1 MSFDDLFS
9 REEVLGGLPA
19 KRAATL
25 LFLIESRTAHLVDQ
39 SRRAMEF
46 FLTEESAKDRDLAF
60 FEAFSLGRDPPL
72 RPTIQDLERYAPQ
85 WAPLVPDNPS
95 IQAAV
100 AHLFGQTYEFT
111 YPAVP
116 RLRAAL
122 GLDEEAVQREYRL
135 LYREPLE
142 TIYAP
147 RPTLGERLRWVWA
160 AVTGWPD
167 YLPPFWTTFGL
178 TVSLGLPPAILA
190 LPIAVASIGPV
201 SGVLL
206 LLAIGLMNVLTM
218 ACMAEACARSG
229 PIRYGKAFVGRLA
242 TNFLGDGGSFL
253 LSVTL
258 AIRNFLALLAACVGL
273 AITML
278 TFTGVP
284 AAVWIGLLLLIELY
298 LLSRKTLKFTMT
310 ALLLL
315 AAINAALLLSIG
327 LVAFTHARPEILLSG
342 DALFL
347 GGETFDPQV
356 LQLVFGVILLLYF
369 GHVYVVH
376 CAKVVLPRD
385 PSGRSLIR
393 GSVAGTACLTAL
405 LAFWVVAFGGAIAPQ
420 VLARQADTALTPL
433 AEQAGTTVEVLGSA
447 LIILFLGM
455 SVIRSCDALFHL
467 VQERLPTRL
476 RSIVMLPR
484 RRGTLLL
491 QQRGSPSGS
500 PHLGLT
506 YLGLAEGQPHFRL
519 DVQWDGNT
527 HRVEITVPE
536 LWDAAELLGRLPE
549 LRLRGVGLAL
559 EILEASPENARLRVS
574 TPMSLTYEGDWDTG
588 GLGMADVLTL
598 PDPLQE
604 LVSWMMRRDQVTLA
618 DVTAYTGK
626 DENMA
631 RTMLD
636 ALVEQ
641 DFVKVMKGEGEL
653 RYEVRLA
660 AKRGRQMSDEIW
672 QALDAK
678 EEAPATPPHVPRQA
692 GVPIIAQRVREV
704 MLGETGRFFLSVSPV
719 MITLLLAQWIVVT
732 GGASFTWLMSFSG
745 VVTNSLAAGIFPV
758 LLLIASRRKGDRVP
772 GVVYR
777 FLGHPLVVG
786 TIYVLFLGILFIHGL
801 VIWQSPLA
809 RISAVCV
816 GVLIIGLTI
825 AMVRRGVFAPR
836 IVVELREDQGEEA
849 KATFTITAAGQPAP
863 AEVRLEYPEGEQ
875 RLQTASDTVP
885 MLSALRHAT
894 FHLPATSARELKVW
908 AHRVTPDGG
917 SEGLPVLLEVHCGNE
932 RSRFDL
938 KLSGGEVVL
947 PLSSDACWLRITLPE
962 PAPV

>member
-1 MSFDDLFS
+1 VSFDDLFS
-9 REEVLGGLPA
+9 RDEVLGGLPA

-46 FLTEESAKDRDLAF
+46 FLTEEAVKERDLAF
-60 FEAFSLGRDPPL
+60 LEAFSLGREPPL

-85 WAPLVPDNPS
+85 WAPLVPDNPR
-95 IQAAV
+95 IQAAI

-116 RLRAAL
+116 RLRVAL

-178 TVSLGLPPAILA
+178 TVSLGLPPAVLA

-201 SGVLL
+201 SGVLF

-242 TNFLGDGGSFL
+242 TNFLGDAGSFL

-273 AITML
+273 AITMV

-342 DALFL
+342 DAFFL

-369 GHVYVVH
+369 GHVYVIH

-405 LAFWVVAFGGAIAPQ
+405 LAIWVVAIGGAISPQ
-420 VLARQADTALTPL
+420 ALARQAGTALTPL
-433 AEQAGTTVEVLGSA
+433 AEQAGTTIEVLGST
-447 LIILFLGM
+447 LIIFFLGM
-455 SVIRSCDALFHL
+455 SVIRSCDVLFHL

-484 RRGTLLL
+484 RRGILLL

-500 PHLGLT
+500 PRLGLT
-506 YLGLAEGQPHFRL
+506 YLGLAGGQPHFRL

-549 LRLRGVGLAL
+549 LRLRGVGLTL
-559 EILEASPENARLRVS
+559 QILEASPDSARLRVITS
-574 TPMSLTYEGDWDTG
+574 MSLTYEGDWDTI
-588 GLGMADVLTL
+588 GLGMADALTL
-598 PDPLQE
+598 PDPLQD

-626 DENMA
+626 DVDVA
-631 RTMLD
+631 RTMLE

-641 DFVKVMKGEGEL
+641 NFVKIMKGKDEL

-660 AKRGRQMSDEIW
+660 AKRRRQISEEIW
-672 QALDAK
+672 QALDLK
-678 EEAPATPPHVPRQA
+678 EEAPATASHLPHQA
-692 GVPIIAQRVREV
+692 GPPVIVQRAREL

-745 VVTNSLAAGIFPV
+745 VVTNSLAAGIFPA
-758 LLLIASRRKGDRVP
+758 LLLISSRRKGDLVP

-786 TIYVLFLGILFIHGL
+786 TICVLFLGNLFIHGL

-809 RISAVCV
+809 RISAVSV
-816 GVLIIGLTI
+816 GVLTIGLTI
-825 AMVRRGVFAPR
+825 SMMRHGVFASR
-836 IVVELREDQGEEA
+836 VVVEVREDQGEEG
-849 KATFTITAAGQPAP
+849 KAAFTITAGGQPAP
-863 AEVRLEYPEGEQ
+863 VDVRLEYPEGEQ
-875 RLQTASDTVP
+875 RVQTASGTMP
-885 MLSALRHAT
+885 MLSALRYAT
-894 FHLPATSARELKVW
+894 FHLPATAARELKVW
-908 AHRVTPDGG
+908 AHKITPDGG
-917 SEGLPVLLEVHCGNE
+917 SEGLPALLEVHCGNE
-932 RSRFDL
+932 TRRFDL

-947 PLSSDACWLRITLPE
+947 PLSNDACWLKITLPE
-962 PAPV
+962 EASA